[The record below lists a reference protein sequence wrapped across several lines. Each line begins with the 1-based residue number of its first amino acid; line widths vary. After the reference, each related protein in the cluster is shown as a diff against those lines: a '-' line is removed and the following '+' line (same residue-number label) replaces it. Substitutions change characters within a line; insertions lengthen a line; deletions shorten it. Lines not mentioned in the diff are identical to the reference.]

1 MPATDGFFR
10 NLPKTHMVFAVSSL
24 MLLGATLWMLH
35 DDHNDE
41 WRVWQQRFDRIED
54 ARLAGIGLDQQDEL
68 SSTTEELR
76 QQIADRNAHLE
87 SIKAEL
93 ETLQATLAQRQG
105 VAATELRATKP
116 LRTFRDVARANYDL
130 AVRDNDP
137 SAAAK
142 LEEFQKRLQVVDE
155 SEQKLRAAQ
164 DAVKETQA
172 EVSKLTG
179 EQSEAETT
187 ITSLEAAVELTKTT
201 RDNIAPESTVN
212 LVKRWLMEQPVIDG
226 FNSHHKVR
234 QDWLPDQ
241 RITLGMSQTARFDR
255 CRTCHLGIDRVL
267 AGNVPEFPFSVAATI
282 QPRLWPPEVSLIRLP
297 PILVPMCT

>member
-1 MPATDGFFR
+1 MPAIDGFFR
-10 NLPKTHMVFAVSSL
+10 NLSRTHTVFAASSL

-41 WRVWQQRFDRIED
+41 WRVWQQKFDRIED

-76 QQIADRNAHLE
+76 QQIADRNAHLD

-137 SAAAK
+137 SAA
-142 LEEFQKRLQVVDE
+142 
-155 SEQKLRAAQ
+155 
-164 DAVKETQA
+164 
-172 EVSKLTG
+172 
-179 EQSEAETT
+179 
-187 ITSLEAAVELTKTT
+187 
-201 RDNIAPESTVN
+201 
-212 LVKRWLMEQPVIDG
+212 
-226 FNSHHKVR
+226 
-234 QDWLPDQ
+234 
-241 RITLGMSQTARFDR
+241 
-255 CRTCHLGIDRVL
+255 
-267 AGNVPEFPFSVAATI
+267 
-282 QPRLWPPEVSLIRLP
+282 
-297 PILVPMCT
+297 